1 MKKNELLRPCYLQ
14 EAAQN
19 RMKELLEAKKILTEE
34 QNRNSLKCYG
44 KSLRVVE
51 NNHSYAY
58 YIRTTGYDSKGIYLS
73 AGNKDLAD
81 CLATVE
87 YTKKCLAEIEK
98 EIASLGKFLKT
109 YTDEAISLIF
119 KKLPKGKQKLV
130 TPIILPD
137 EEYSEQWKSA
147 VYEGKT
153 FSEDSPQ
160 FYTSQGIRVRSK
172 SEVILADTLTRLKVP
187 YRYEFPVKIEK
198 TECRHQNTRNDHNI
212 IFHPDFYCLNVR
224 TRQEFI
230 WEHFGMMDTLEYSVN
245 ATEKINLYRKN
256 GWFEGENLIITYE
269 TSENPLNTKEIEM
282 LIKKYLL

>member
-34 QNRNSLKCYG
+34 QNRNSVKCYG

-87 YTKKCLAEIEK
+87 YTKKCLTEIEK

-109 YTDEAISLIF
+109 YTDEATTGLHTDDVAKLI
-119 KKLPKGKQKLV
+119 KILDRIVDNGDSVMVIEHNMDVIRHADYIIDLGPEGGDKGGQIV
-130 TPIILPD
+130 ATGTP
-137 EEYSEQWKSA
+137 EEVAKVKES
-147 VYEGKT
+147 
-153 FSEDSPQ
+153 
-160 FYTSQGIRVRSK
+160 YTGQYLRKG
-172 SEVILADTLTRLKVP
+172 
-187 YRYEFPVKIEK
+187 F
-198 TECRHQNTRNDHNI
+198 
-212 IFHPDFYCLNVR
+212 
-224 TRQEFI
+224 
-230 WEHFGMMDTLEYSVN
+230 
-245 ATEKINLYRKN
+245 KN
-256 GWFEGENLIITYE
+256 G
-269 TSENPLNTKEIEM
+269 K
-282 LIKKYLL
+282 